1 MTYRPSRGALMAKR
15 STQLWTV
22 LLATINVA
30 IAGSISLVL
39 AAILR

>member
-1 MTYRPSRGALMAKR
+1 MAKR

-22 LLATINVA
+22 LLTTINVA
-30 IAGSISLVL
+30 IAGSISLVV